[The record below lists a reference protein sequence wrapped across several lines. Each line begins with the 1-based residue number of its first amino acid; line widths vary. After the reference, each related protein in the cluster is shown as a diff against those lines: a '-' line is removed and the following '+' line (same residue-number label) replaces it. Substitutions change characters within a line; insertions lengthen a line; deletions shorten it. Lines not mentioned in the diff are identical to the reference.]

1 MNEVLARALEMAVK
15 VPPPNEGVSQ
25 MEKWEYKAFHV
36 RNMNTGADMVNAL
49 REYGEQGWEH
59 AVQLVPVTRPLQN
72 RHAGTA
78 RGLIVMAAD
87 FDAPLA
93 DFDEYTS

>member
-15 VPPPNEGVSQ
+15 VPSPNEGVSQ

-49 REYGEQGWEH
+49 REYGEQGWE
-59 AVQLVPVTRPLQN
+59 LVSVNPTIDS
-72 RHAGTA
+72 TA
-78 RGLIVMAAD
+78 SASYTHVHTTNKYFVVMKRRK
-87 FDAPLA
+87 
-93 DFDEYTS
+93 ESYM

>member
-1 MNEVLARALEMAVK
+1 MVRWYTAL
-15 VPPPNEGVSQ
+15 VSPTDSLL
-25 MEKWEYKAFHV
+25 H
-36 RNMNTGADMVNAL
+36 L
-49 REYGEQGWEH
+49 RETSSEMQEVTPEQAKQILADLIDAAIRGEHVVIARDDQH